1 VLTLVAEGLTNV
13 QIGRRLYI
21 SESTVSVHVTNL
33 MRKLGV
39 SNRAQA
45 AARGQRAGLI
55 GQE

>member
-1 VLTLVAEGLTNV
+1 VTLVAEGLTNV
-13 QIGRRLYI
+13 QIGRRLYS
-21 SESTVSVHVTNL
+21 SESTVSVHLTNL

-55 GQE
+55 GQA